1 MCKRSVLIRGLLGFS
16 SVFFT
21 GMIVGA
27 FLLNWAQQK
36 RDFLVMQEKSD
47 NYGVPNTVL
56 DNNQKHSR
64 LESQPVRTKKVP
76 RGERKINANSKTL
89 LQIIPNLNK
98 SSILDSTPRHSSR
111 KIKEAWRQYASNL
124 PHDLTNKAAIAIVLD
139 DLGLDQLRTKQ
150 VMKLP
155 PPLTLA
161 LIPYGNHLQQHS
173 LRARALGHEVIVH
186 LPMEPIN
193 SKTNPGKNALLTT
206 LTDEEL
212 QERVSWNLAQ
222 FSGFVG
228 VNNHM
233 GSKFTAWQPGMKIV
247 MQALKKRGLL
257 FLDSKTTTN
266 TRGKFTAAKL
276 GVPYAARDIFLDNK
290 NDEKAIRRQ
299 LKRLEDVAQENGVA
313 VGIGHPYDTTIRELR
328 DWIPIAKKRGFSF
341 IPVTAIIKKRHSNE

>member
-1 MCKRSVLIRGLLGFS
+1 ML
-16 SVFFT
+16 
-21 GMIVGA
+21 
-27 FLLNWAQQK
+27 
-36 RDFLVMQEKSD
+36 
-47 NYGVPNTVL
+47 
-56 DNNQKHSR
+56 
-64 LESQPVRTKKVP
+64 RTC
-76 RGERKINANSKTL
+76 T
-89 LQIIPNLNK
+89 
-98 SSILDSTPRHSSR
+98 
-111 KIKEAWRQYASNL
+111 
-124 PHDLTNKAAIAIVLD
+124 HDLTNKAAIAIVLD

-247 MQALKKRGLL
+247 MQALKKRGLFIL
-257 FLDSKTTTN
+257 RS
-266 TRGKFTAAKL
+266 
-276 GVPYAARDIFLDNK
+276 
-290 NDEKAIRRQ
+290 
-299 LKRLEDVAQENGVA
+299 ENN
-313 VGIGHPYDTTIRELR
+313 Y
-328 DWIPIAKKRGFSF
+328 KY
-341 IPVTAIIKKRHSNE
+341 